1 MYTLGERT
9 EQLILQ
15 MYKFKM
21 LFIYLINL
29 FIYFT
34 NGDAKSSFR
43 KSLLSKTLHKYSHFS

>member
-21 LFIYLINL
+21 LFIYLINSL
-29 FIYFT
+29 IYFT

-43 KSLLSKTLHKYSHFS
+43 KSLLSKTLQKYSHFS